1 LDETDFLVV
10 DGITKAFNGFVAN
23 DGISLRVRRGHV
35 HALLGENGAGKS
47 TLMKI
52 LYGVYRPDSGTIA
65 IDGKPARI
73 DSPADARQAGIGMV
87 FQSFM
92 LIPAFSVIENVAL
105 SLNDLGIVL
114 DMRTIEAR
122 IKEIS
127 DRYDFGID
135 PQAKIWQLPL
145 GAQQKV
151 EIIKLVLAGAKLLI
165 FDEPTSVLAPHEA
178 EGLFKIFDSLRQSGY
193 TIIFISHKLN
203 EVLACCDAITVLRQ
217 GRVVGSLPRSAAT
230 EQKLVSLIVGSKAFD
245 SRAYARKPVAAD
257 AQTAVELRGVE
268 AFDDRGR
275 QALHGVNLLIQAG
288 EIVGVA
294 GVSGNGQKELG
305 EVIQGV
311 RPMSAGSL
319 LIGGAESGQ
328 QSVARRR
335 AAGVACI
342 PEDPLLMGA
351 VRSMT
356 VEENLALGDSGA
368 GASHGWQPMN
378 WPAARAKAAWLT
390 DRFQLKMPRLHVLIE
405 KLSGGNVQR
414 IVCAREMSMR
424 PKLLLAYYPTRGMDI
439 NAAEI
444 IRTALLAARD
454 EGAAI
459 LVVSEDLDELVG
471 ISDRIV
477 VMFHGQNVGECTPE
491 AADIHEIGF
500 LMTDGK
506 RKAA

>member
-1 LDETDFLVV
+1 MDENDFLVV
-10 DGITKAFNGFVAN
+10 EGITKAFNGFVAN
-23 DGISLRVRRGHV
+23 DSISLRVRRGHV

-52 LYGVYRPDSGTIA
+52 LYGVYRPDSGAIQ
-65 IDGKPARI
+65 IDGQPVRFN
-73 DSPADARQAGIGMV
+73 SPAAARQAGIGMV

-92 LIPAFSVIENVAL
+92 LIPAFSVVENVAL
-105 SLNDLGIVL
+105 SLKDLGIVL
-114 DMRTIEAR
+114 DTRAIEER

-135 PQAKIWQLPL
+135 PQAQIWQLPL

-178 EGLFKIFDSLRQSGY
+178 EGLFKIFDSLRASGY

-217 GRVVGSLPRSAAT
+217 GRVVGSLLRSEAT
-230 EQKLVSLIVGSKAFD
+230 EQKLVALIVGGKTFD
-245 SRAYARKPVAAD
+245 SRAYTRKPVPPD
-257 AQTAVELRGVE
+257 APAVVELRGVT

-275 QALHGVNLLIQAG
+275 QALHGANLTIRAG

-305 EVIQGV
+305 EIIQGA
-311 RPMSAGSL
+311 RALSGGTL
-319 LIGGAESGQ
+319 LLDGVEANGWP
-328 QSVARRR
+328 VARRR
-335 AAGVACI
+335 QAGVTCV
-342 PEDPLLMGA
+342 PEDPLAMGA

-356 VEENLALGDSGA
+356 VEENLALGDFGGPNA
-368 GASHGWQPMN
+368 RGWRPMD

-390 DRFQLKMPRLHVLIE
+390 ERFHLKMPRLNVLIE
-405 KLSGGNVQR
+405 QLSGGNVQR
-414 IVCAREMSMR
+414 IVCAREMSGR

-439 NAAEI
+439 SAAEI
-444 IRTALLAARD
+444 VRTALLAARD
-454 EGAAI
+454 AGAAI
-459 LVVSEDLDELVG
+459 LVVSEDLDELVA

-491 AADIHEIGF
+491 TADINEIGF
-500 LMTDGK
+500 QMTDGR

>member
-1 LDETDFLVV
+1 
-10 DGITKAFNGFVAN
+10 
-23 DGISLRVRRGHV
+23 
-35 HALLGENGAGKS
+35 
-47 TLMKI
+47 
-52 LYGVYRPDSGTIA
+52 
-65 IDGKPARI
+65 
-73 DSPADARQAGIGMV
+73 
-87 FQSFM
+87 
-92 LIPAFSVIENVAL
+92 
-105 SLNDLGIVL
+105 
-114 DMRTIEAR
+114 
-122 IKEIS
+122 
-127 DRYDFGID
+127 
-135 PQAKIWQLPL
+135 
-145 GAQQKV
+145 
-151 EIIKLVLAGAKLLI
+151 
-165 FDEPTSVLAPHEA
+165 
-178 EGLFKIFDSLRQSGY
+178 
-193 TIIFISHKLN
+193 
-203 EVLACCDAITVLRQ
+203 
-217 GRVVGSLPRSAAT
+217 
-230 EQKLVSLIVGSKAFD
+230 
-245 SRAYARKPVAAD
+245 
-257 AQTAVELRGVE
+257 
-268 AFDDRGR
+268 
-275 QALHGVNLLIQAG
+275 
-288 EIVGVA
+288 
-294 GVSGNGQKELG
+294 
-305 EVIQGV
+305 
-311 RPMSAGSL
+311 
-319 LIGGAESGQ
+319 
-328 QSVARRR
+328 
-335 AAGVACI
+335 VACI

-500 LMTDGK
+500 LMTDGRK
-506 RKAA
+506 RIEN

>member
-1 LDETDFLVV
+1 MESP
-10 DGITKAFNGFVAN
+10 KSFNGFVAN

-65 IDGKPARI
+65 IDGKPVRI

-114 DMRTIEAR
+114 DTRAIEAR

-135 PQAKIWQLPL
+135 PQAKVWQLPL

-217 GRVVGSLPRSAAT
+217 GRVVGSLPRSEAT

-245 SRAYARKPVAAD
+245 SRAYARKPVRPTRSRRSSCAAWRRSTTVGGRRC
-257 AQTAVELRGVE
+257 TAWTWRSS
-268 AFDDRGR
+268 
-275 QALHGVNLLIQAG
+275 AG

-311 RPMSAGSL
+311 RPMSGGTL
-319 LIGGAESGQ
+319 LIDGVEAGE
-328 QSVARRR
+328 QSVAQRR

-342 PEDPLLMGA
+342 PEDPLRWA
-351 VRSMT
+351 RCAIMT
-356 VEENLALGDSGA
+356 VEENLALGEA
-368 GASHGWQPMN
+368 ASASRGWQPMN

-390 DRFQLKMPRLHVLIE
+390 ERFQLKMPRLHVLIE

-454 EGAAI
+454 DGAAI

-491 AADIHEIGF
+491 QADIHEIGF